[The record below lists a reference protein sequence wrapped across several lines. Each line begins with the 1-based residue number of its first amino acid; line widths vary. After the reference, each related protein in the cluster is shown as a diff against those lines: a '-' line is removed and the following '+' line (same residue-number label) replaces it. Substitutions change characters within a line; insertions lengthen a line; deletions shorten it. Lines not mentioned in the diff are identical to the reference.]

1 MIKFNELRI
10 SSNRYLII
18 DVSVKNEDYY
28 KDVYIKS
35 VSVDTQD
42 TYKDNGPSEARVY
55 YQQFDSNTKTFRLE
69 LGIESIKVPLDTNM
83 FFVYIEAT
91 GTPAADTPCGQDN
104 AKTLGITFNVCSL
117 YDSIMSYVKQTANS
131 CQIPKNFIDLFLQF
145 KAFEISLHTNHFTQ
159 AIEIYNKF
167 LKIPINAVSNPIK
180 PCNCHG

>member
-55 YQQFDSNTKTFRLE
+55 Y
-69 LGIESIKVPLDTNM
+69 
-83 FFVYIEAT
+83 
-91 GTPAADTPCGQDN
+91 
-104 AKTLGITFNVCSL
+104 
-117 YDSIMSYVKQTANS
+117 
-131 CQIPKNFIDLFLQF
+131 
-145 KAFEISLHTNHFTQ
+145 
-159 AIEIYNKF
+159 
-167 LKIPINAVSNPIK
+167 
-180 PCNCHG
+180 